1 MFMGASNSVLEGDYK
16 GKGIIFQ
23 SGSLTIVLNFFK
35 SYPINKTTVD
45 SYEVVDES
53 SQKSVGSAIARG
65 AVGSLLLGPIGVVAA
80 ATAKKKGVHL
90 VAIHF
95 KDGKRSLIEID
106 DSLFKNLQR
115 TMF

>member
-1 MFMGASNSVLEGDYK
+1 MGASNSVLEGDYK

-23 SGSLTIVLNFFK
+23 KGSLIIVVNFFK

-45 SYEVVDES
+45 SYEVIDES
-53 SQKSVGSAIARG
+53 AQKSVGSAVARG
-65 AVGSLLLGPIGVVAA
+65 AVGSLLLGPIGLAA
-80 ATAKKKGVHL
+80 AVTAKKKGVYM
-90 VAIHF
+90 VAIQF

-106 DSLFKNLQR
+106 DYLYKNLQR